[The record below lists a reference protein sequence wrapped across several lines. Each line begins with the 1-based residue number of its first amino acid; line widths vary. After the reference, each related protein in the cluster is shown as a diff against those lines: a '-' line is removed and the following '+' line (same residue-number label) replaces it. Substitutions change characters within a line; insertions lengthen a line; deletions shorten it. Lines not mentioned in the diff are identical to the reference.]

1 MNNIDLDTAAIFSEE
16 DEEIITAIIDN
27 AFASGK
33 FARDIASTLTR
44 ILQKCKDKSAKSRAK
59 KAARA
64 TALHKVLD
72 AYREYLSLYDIP
84 TQDFDDKDVE
94 ELLDNF
100 DELLGVVSKESS
112 ASGDAIE
119 DFLNKYVR

>member
-16 DEEIITAIIDN
+16 DEEIITAIIDD

-33 FARDIASTLTR
+33 FACDIASTLTR
-44 ILQKCKDKSAKSRAK
+44 ILQKCKDKSAKSKAK

-64 TALHKVLD
+64 DALHKVLD

-84 TQDFDDKDVE
+84 T
-94 ELLDNF
+94 
-100 DELLGVVSKESS
+100 
-112 ASGDAIE
+112 
-119 DFLNKYVR
+119 